1 MSQFLFFALI
11 SIDYRSILKSF
22 TTKTRVYLLFF
33 RKKNLKTHCPV
44 KVFEADRPFF
54 KEKYPNLL
62 QDISVL
68 TRYWCM
74 AL

>member
-22 TTKTRVYLLFF
+22 TIKSLLSFFF

-44 KVFEADRPFF
+44 KVYEADRPIL